1 MRHNVRSTEEL
12 FLPVKFLSFIERE
25 REREREREHVPS
37 LLGGSPIQR
46 DIQVV
51 GLSSNSNPDLC
62 MPQMIAI
69 LTPQPL
75 LQENVAF
82 VFLKSL
88 CEMPTKL
95 VEYLLLIRIHIL
107 TKKSSKKKSVPERT
121 G

>member
-1 MRHNVRSTEEL
+1 MRHNVRSTKEL
-12 FLPVKFLSFIERE
+12 FLPVKFLSFIE

-107 TKKSSKKKSVPERT
+107 TKKSRKKKSVPERT

>member
-1 MRHNVRSTEEL
+1 
-12 FLPVKFLSFIERE
+12 
-25 REREREREHVPS
+25 
-37 LLGGSPIQR
+37 
-46 DIQVV
+46 
-51 GLSSNSNPDLC
+51 

-107 TKKSSKKKSVPERT
+107 TKKSRKKKKCTRENWLNAIKEN
-121 G
+121 GEC